1 MMPPDMTDG
10 HEEGEDD
17 LVAAEFVLGAL
28 PLDERGRAAARIAAD
43 PIFAARVRDW
53 EERLAP
59 MSEAVVPVAPPAH
72 IYAGIEARLFPAAA
86 SERSGIWASLAFWRG
101 MALASLLAFAVAAG
115 TLTFYQVTPRPV
127 SQPLVAALDAKGSD
141 VKLVAL
147 YSEARRQ
154 LVVRPVSGSPASDRD
169 FELWFIGPDK
179 KAISL
184 GVLPK
189 GGRTADIAIKPAL
202 ASRFAGGTTL
212 AITDEPLGGSPTGV
226 ATGPIVAA
234 GELKSI

>member
-1 MMPPDMTDG
+1 MPPEGIDG
-10 HEEGEDD
+10 DGEGEDD
-17 LVAAEFVLGAL
+17 FVAAEFVIGTL
-28 PLDERGRAAARIAAD
+28 PLDERGRAAGRIAAD
-43 PIFAARVRDW
+43 PAFAGRVRDW

-59 MSEAVVPVAPPAH
+59 MTEAVEPVSPPAH
-72 IYAGIEARLFPAAA
+72 IYAGIEARLFPAA
-86 SERSGIWASLAFWRG
+86 SGQSGTWASLAFWRG
-101 MALASLLAFAVAAG
+101 MALASLLAFTIAAG
-115 TLTFYQVTPRPV
+115 TLVFYQVVPRPL

-147 YSEARRQ
+147 YNEAKRQ

-189 GGRTADIAIKPAL
+189 GGKTADIAVQPAL
-202 ASRFAGGTTL
+202 AARFAGGTTL

>member
-1 MMPPDMTDG
+1 MPPDMTDRSD
-10 HEEGEDD
+10 EGEDD
-17 LVAAEFVLGAL
+17 LVAAEFVVGTL
-28 PLDERGRAAARIAAD
+28 PLEERGRARARIATD
-43 PIFAARVRDW
+43 PTFAARVREW

-59 MSEAVVPVAPPAH
+59 MTGAAEPVPPPAH
-72 IYAGIEARLFPAAA
+72 LYAGIESSLFPAAPA
-86 SERSGIWASLAFWRG
+86 ARPGLWTNIGFWRG
-101 MALASLLAFAVAAG
+101 LALTSLLAFIIAAG
-115 TLTFYQVTPRPV
+115 TLIFYQVVPRPL

-147 YSEARRQ
+147 YNEAKRQ
-154 LVVRPVSGSPASDRD
+154 LVVRPLSGSPAADRD

-189 GGRTADIAIKPAL
+189 GGKTADIAVRPAL
-202 ASRFAGGTTL
+202 AARFAGGTTL